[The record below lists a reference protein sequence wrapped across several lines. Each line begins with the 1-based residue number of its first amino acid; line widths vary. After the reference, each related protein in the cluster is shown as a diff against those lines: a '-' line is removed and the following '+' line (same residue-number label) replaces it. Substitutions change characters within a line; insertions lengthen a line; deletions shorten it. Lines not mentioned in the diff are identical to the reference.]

1 MASTRN
7 TNWNNDADYRQ
18 RVTLP
23 DLQAQQPDDWQT
35 VAKSVG
41 AFVSVDNIEPVDVK
55 TPATGY
61 RLNLNATQPLRWF
74 VDKMKPPTATMD
86 DYRFYDD
93 TVLAEPATC
102 YYLGDGIVATAA
114 HVLAHRNGLPPIVPD
129 QYYVVFGMTSEYGS
143 PQNQTL
149 PAAGIF
155 IFDRVLYKQYS
166 RGSPPEWD
174 YCDWSLLKIRPK
186 HPEIEPP
193 RFPPPLR
200 IMAPKASYLAL
211 EANPDIF
218 AIGYPWGTSLKLGDV
233 RRANVLRQQAKPPQ
247 APLPQRELFTT
258 YRVGNANN
266 GTPLQYSFRH
276 NNINHSGNSGGPLFI
291 RSPNEPPMVIGSTV
305 ANGTVPPG
313 QYWLARWQFALAD
326 VDGNDQAPKEVR
338 LNMTTADRSTY
349 NIATRTSMWYHLTD
363 PNAMITATFQFTP
376 AIGSSGYFT
385 LYLRV
390 LIPGTNGDVI
400 ARFRLYSSAAI
411 APSENPISTPKMKTT
426 KKFIDV
432 VRSAQIF
439 ADNVPRLRPC
449 FIVGVEAA
457 FTLTD
462 PKTNSP
468 VPLRSD
474 GQLNLITMSV
484 SGSPSVDPQS
494 EVVIMRET
502 TAKEANM
509 PIDRPELLQLV
520 WKASAL
526 QDEAGA
532 VIV

>member
-1 MASTRN
+1 
-7 TNWNNDADYRQ
+7 
-18 RVTLP
+18 
-23 DLQAQQPDDWQT
+23 
-35 VAKSVG
+35 
-41 AFVSVDNIEPVDVK
+41 VSVDTIEPVDVK
-55 TPATGY
+55 TPAAGY
-61 RLNLNATQPLRWF
+61 RLKATQPLRSLGWF
-74 VDKMKPPTATMD
+74 VNTIKPQTATID
-86 DYRFYDD
+86 DYKFYDD
-93 TVLAEPATC
+93 TVLAEAATC

-114 HVLAHRNGLPPIVPD
+114 HVLAPRNNLPTIVPN
-129 QYYVVFGMTSEYGS
+129 QYYVVFGMTNEYGS

-155 IFDRVLYKQYS
+155 IFDRYVLSDLTERSAPLIAIRVLYKQYS
-166 RGSPPEWD
+166 TGSQPDWD

-200 IMAPKASYLAL
+200 IMAPKASYLPL
-211 EANPDIF
+211 ESNPDIF

-233 RRANVLRQQAKPPQ
+233 KGANVLRQQAAPPQ

-258 YRVGNANN
+258 YRVGSANN

-305 ANGTVPPG
+305 ANGTAPPG
-313 QYWLARWQFALAD
+313 PGWLAKWQFALAD
-326 VDGNDQAPKEVR
+326 VEGNNQAPKEVR
-338 LNMTTADRSTY
+338 LHMTTADRSTY

-376 AIGSSGYFT
+376 AIGSSRYFT

-400 ARFRLYSSAAI
+400 ARFRLYTSAAI
-411 APSENPISTPKMKTT
+411 AESENPISTPKMKTT

-439 ADNVPRLRPC
+439 ADNVPQLRPC

-457 FTLTD
+457 FTFTD
-462 PKTNSP
+462 PKTTSP

-484 SGSPSVDPQS
+484 SGSPSVDPLS

-509 PIDRPELLQLV
+509 PIDRPGILPLD
-520 WKASAL
+520 WKALAR
-526 QDEAGA
+526 QDEAGV